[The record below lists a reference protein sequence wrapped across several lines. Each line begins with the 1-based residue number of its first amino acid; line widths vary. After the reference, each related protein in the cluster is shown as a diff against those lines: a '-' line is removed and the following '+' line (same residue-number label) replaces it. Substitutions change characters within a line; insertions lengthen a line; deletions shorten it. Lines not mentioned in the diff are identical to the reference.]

1 MIPQPTTTDCGSSST
16 AASNGTRNR
25 QRESGAAIPG
35 SSRRRRLPL
44 LNVLVVDKLVKR
56 YGDVVALN
64 GVSFQVGP
72 GEIVGFLGPNG
83 AGKTTTM
90 RAIMGLVSLDGGAVL
105 WKDRAVDPGVRQRFG
120 YMPAERGMYQR
131 MKVRDHL
138 MYYAAMCGLR
148 GSAGVVVGQWLERL
162 GLGDR
167 AGDTVQSLSSGN
179 QQRVQL
185 ALALI
190 NEPDLLVLDEPFSG
204 LDPIA
209 VEMLSDVLRQQVARG
224 VALLL
229 SSHQLDLVADV
240 CSSVVIVERGAVVMR
255 GDVAEIRAASP
266 TRYVDIEFAGP
277 TTFDARAHAA
287 LNMDG
292 DRRRYRI
299 AVHSDLDPSA
309 LIADAHA
316 SGPVLAYSFAPPDL
330 SEVFM
335 AAIRRPAADGS
346 GDSGDAGGGVV

>member
-1 MIPQPTTTDCGSSST
+1 M
-16 AASNGTRNR
+16 
-25 QRESGAAIPG
+25 
-35 SSRRRRLPL
+35 
-44 LNVLVVDKLVKR
+44 LNVDGLAKR
-56 YGDVVALN
+56 YTDVVALD
-64 GVSFQVGP
+64 GVSLEVGL

-90 RAIMGLVSLDGGAVL
+90 RAIMGLVALDGGSVT
-105 WKDRAVDPGVRQRFG
+105 WNGQPVDPDVRQRFG

-138 MYYAAMCGLR
+138 VYYAQMCGLR
-148 GSAGVVVGQWLERL
+148 GGADDAADQWLERL
-162 GLGDR
+162 GLADR

-190 NEPDLLVLDEPFSG
+190 NEPELLVLDEPFSG
-204 LDPIA
+204 LDPLA
-209 VEMLSDVLRQQVARG
+209 VETLGEVLQQQVARG

-240 CSSVVIVERGAVVMR
+240 CSSVVIVDHGAVVMR

-277 TTFDARAHAA
+277 TAFDPGAGASATVA
-287 LNMDG
+287 GDG
-292 DRRRYRI
+292 RRYRV
-299 AVHSDLDPSA
+299 AVPADADPRA
-309 LIADAHA
+309 LIADAHT
-316 SGPVLAYSFAPPDL
+316 SGSVLGYSFAPPDL

-335 AAIRRPAADGS
+335 AAVGRPADGAPRAEPTPAAS
-346 GDSGDAGGGVV
+346 TPGDVDGAFDV